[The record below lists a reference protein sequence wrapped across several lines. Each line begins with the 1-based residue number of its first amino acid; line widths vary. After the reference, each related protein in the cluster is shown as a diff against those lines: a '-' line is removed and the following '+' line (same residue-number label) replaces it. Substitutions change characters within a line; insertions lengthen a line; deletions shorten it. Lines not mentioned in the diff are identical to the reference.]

1 MAQARLEDLARA
13 GGAIGEAARLQYFYQ
28 LERSSNANMRDNIM
42 HLREEVDEALARF
55 FKRSKKYRQ
64 SEEGMREYFFLAGQ
78 RSILSK
84 L

>member
-1 MAQARLEDLARA
+1 MAQAKLEDLARA

-42 HLREEVDEALARF
+42 RLRDEVDEALTEY
-55 FKRSKKYRQ
+55 FKKPKKYRQ
-64 SEEGMREYFFLAGQ
+64 SEDGMREYFFLAGQ